1 MTIRNLDKL
10 LHPRSVLLIG
20 PLADAAPADRGPE
33 TRHARSL
40 WRNLRSGGFRG
51 PCLALDPAGGLLDGQ
66 PLPSRLEELPEGL
79 DLALLCTPPDA
90 LADWVRALGARGTR
104 AVIVSGGNPSPAQR
118 QAALEAARPHQLRL
132 LGPNG
137 LGLQSPALGL
147 NASAAHTQALPG
159 HIAFIS
165 QSGTLVS
172 AMLDWA
178 KSRNFGFSHLVSIGE
193 RMDVDAADLLDQFA
207 IEGRTRAI
215 LLYLE
220 SIDQPRKFMSAARAA
235 SRGKPVIVVKAGRSP
250 GGQLA
255 AVSHTGQLSGADIV
269 FDAAIRRAGM
279 LRVDTL
285 QELFLAAQTL
295 SQLHG
300 HLRERLT
307 VLTNGGGAGVIAADA
322 AEHHGV
328 PLHALD
334 AALQARLAPLL
345 PPGATPGNPVD
356 LGADATAARQAE
368 ALEALLDDP
377 ETGSVLMLHAP
388 AAGIDCTALAE
399 TLLPVARRHP
409 GRVLGCWLGGA
420 AMDEARSRFTAAG
433 IPDHAT
439 PEDAV
444 RALAMLRTW
453 RENQAALMETPG
465 LVQIAAPQRERAQAV
480 IDRALAEGRELLD
493 DEEAMALLKAYG
505 VEVVATR
512 RVAPEA
518 AAVLAAAQSIGYPVV
533 LKIASRDIVHKS
545 DVGGVVLGL
554 HDPQELEAA
563 VAALLGRVRARAPQ
577 ARIDALTVQAMVR
590 RPHARELIVGASID
604 PLFGPVLLFGAGGTA
619 VEVLADRA
627 VALPPL
633 NRALAADLVRR
644 TRVARLLAG
653 FRDHPPARLE
663 AVYDTLIAVAR
674 LVAELPA
681 IAELDLNPVLADA
694 DGALAVDVRVR
705 IAAAGPGGRE
715 HFAIRPYP
723 SAWVQTVVWR
733 GRKLVVRPIRPED
746 EAAHSA
752 FIQSLD
758 PTDRRMR
765 FFSTRRS
772 AFAHVELARM
782 TQIDYARE
790 MAFIASTDPD
800 PAKAQTLGVV
810 RAITDPDNQAAEYAI
825 VIRSELKG
833 TGLGRLLM
841 LRIIDYVRSRGT
853 RRIVGEVLRE
863 NRGMLKLL
871 GQLGFRAVRDP
882 EDDELMRV
890 TLELDGP
897 PAPAP

>member
-1 MTIRNLDKL
+1 MRFWAK
-10 LHPRSVLLIG
+10 
-20 PLADAAPADRGPE
+20 PLA
-33 TRHARSL
+33 
-40 WRNLRSGGFRG
+40 
-51 PCLALDPAGGLLDGQ
+51 
-66 PLPSRLEELPEGL
+66 
-79 DLALLCTPPDA
+79 
-90 LADWVRALGARGTR
+90 
-104 AVIVSGGNPSPAQR
+104 
-118 QAALEAARPHQLRL
+118 
-132 LGPNG
+132 
-137 LGLQSPALGL
+137 
-147 NASAAHTQALPG
+147 
-159 HIAFIS
+159 
-165 QSGTLVS
+165 
-172 AMLDWA
+172 
-178 KSRNFGFSHLVSIGE
+178 
-193 RMDVDAADLLDQFA
+193 
-207 IEGRTRAI
+207 
-215 LLYLE
+215 
-220 SIDQPRKFMSAARAA
+220 
-235 SRGKPVIVVKAGRSP
+235 
-250 GGQLA
+250 
-255 AVSHTGQLSGADIV
+255 
-269 FDAAIRRAGM
+269 
-279 LRVDTL
+279 
-285 QELFLAAQTL
+285 
-295 SQLHG
+295 
-300 HLRERLT
+300 
-307 VLTNGGGAGVIAADA
+307 
-322 AEHHGV
+322 
-328 PLHALD
+328 
-334 AALQARLAPLL
+334 
-345 PPGATPGNPVD
+345 
-356 LGADATAARQAE
+356 
-368 ALEALLDDP
+368 
-377 ETGSVLMLHAP
+377 SVH
-388 AAGIDCTALAE
+388 
-399 TLLPVARRHP
+399 
-409 GRVLGCWLGGA
+409 
-420 AMDEARSRFTAAG
+420 
-433 IPDHAT
+433 
-439 PEDAV
+439 
-444 RALAMLRTW
+444 
-453 RENQAALMETPG
+453 
-465 LVQIAAPQRERAQAV
+465 ERAQAV

-512 RVAPEA
+512 RVAPDVG
-518 AAVLAAAQSIGYPVV
+518 AVLAAAQSIGYPVV

-590 RPHARELIVGASID
+590 RPHAQELIVGASID

-653 FRDHPPARLE
+653 YRDHPPARLE

-681 IAELDLNPVLADA
+681 LAELDLNPVLADA

-705 IAAAGPGGRE
+705 ISAARPGGRE

-833 TGLGRLLM
+833 SGLGRLLM

-871 GQLGFRAVRDP
+871 AQLGFRAVRDP
-882 EDDELMRV
+882 DDDELMRV
-890 TLELDGP
+890 TLELESPD
-897 PAPAP
+897 APAA